1 LIKNPNYVPNSIHN
15 DKALREHEDY
25 MYFGCIKF
33 IKDVKKGV
41 SFAESSPMLNDI
53 SAVPTWDK
61 VAQGMVKMYL
71 AEVIGKHPV
80 IKHLKF
86 GSILYFEI

>member
-1 LIKNPNYVPNSIHN
+1 MYTPDCIHEAG
-15 DKALREHEDY
+15 ALREHEDY
-25 MYFGCIKF
+25 MYFGCINF
-33 IKDVKKGV
+33 IKSVKKGV
-41 SFAESSPMLNDI
+41 AFGEGSTMLNDI

-61 VAQGMVKMYL
+61 VAGGLFKMFN

-86 GSILYFEI
+86 GSILNF